1 MDYQRQNTFVP
12 RSPNRNQNSGGE
24 QHALAA
30 KRKADDET
38 QYFWHQVGM
47 NQNASSQ
54 NIFPKNKDREKAL
67 LDNNQMKDCKMKT
80 IDDSIPVER
89 SGPRAEEIQPIEN
102 FSDLNGK
109 VPSFLL
115 ENIEAMKFE
124 RPSPIQKHAVPF
136 GLEGLDLICCSQTVS
151 SSILITIYIYI
162 LDIIIVMHYLC
173 ALYRARVKH
182 LLFFFLLF
190 HPSMQ

>member
-1 MDYQRQNTFVP
+1 MDYQRHNTFVP

-67 LDNNQMKDCKMKT
+67 LDNNNQMKDCKMKT

-151 SSILITIYIYI
+151 SSILIIYIYI
-162 LDIIIVMHYLC
+162 YLILLLLCIICVHYTGLG
-173 ALYRARVKH
+173 
-182 LLFFFLLF
+182 
-190 HPSMQ
+190 